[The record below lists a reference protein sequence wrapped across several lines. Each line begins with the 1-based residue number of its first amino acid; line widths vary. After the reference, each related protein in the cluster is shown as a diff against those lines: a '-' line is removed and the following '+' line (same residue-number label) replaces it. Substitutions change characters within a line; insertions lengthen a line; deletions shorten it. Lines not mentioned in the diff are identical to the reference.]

1 MRLFSG
7 GYCSNQI
14 AVSDGGSS
22 EEEEK
27 YMNARDVY
35 EACGGEKGRRVKE
48 DSEF

>member
-1 MRLFSG
+1 MRLFRG
-7 GYCSNQI
+7 GYCSNRI

-35 EACGGEKGRRVKE
+35 KAYGGEKGRRVKE
-48 DSEF
+48 D